1 MRENNINSTWT
12 PEEDNIIKQYYPIE
26 GAKIVTRLPGRK
38 QDCKHTEDVI
48 SDDTTLTKE

>member
-12 PEEDNIIKQYYPIE
+12 AEEDNIIKQYYHIDDAN
-26 GAKIVTRLPGRK
+26 GVTRLPGRK
-38 QDCKHTEDVI
+38 QDCEHTEDVI